1 MSQLS
6 AVPDPTADFCAGP
19 FECTVS
25 AAGRRAAWI
34 HAAGALDLSSSPQL
48 ERALRAAQ
56 LHARL
61 VVLDTREV
69 SFIDCSGVHA
79 ILAANAGADW
89 GVPRLIL
96 VPGPAVE
103 RLLKV
108 AGAFKQI
115 WTFDVDPPAE
125 LQEPALA
132 PSWARDGA

>member
-6 AVPDPTADFCAGP
+6 AVPDTTADVWAAP
-19 FECTVS
+19 FQCTVS

-34 HAAGALDLSSSPQL
+34 HAAGELDLCSSPQL
-48 ERALRAAQ
+48 ESALRAAQ

-69 SFIDCSGVHA
+69 SFIDGSGVYA

-96 VPGPAVE
+96 VPGLAVE
-103 RLLKV
+103 RLLRL
-108 AGAFKQI
+108 AGAYEQI
-115 WTFDVDPPAE
+115 WTFDLEPPDQ
-125 LQEPALA
+125 LWEPALA
-132 PSWARDGA
+132 PELGA

>member
-6 AVPDPTADFCAGP
+6 SVPAPATSACAAP

-34 HAAGALDLSSSPQL
+34 HAAGELDLCSSPQL

-69 SFIDCSGVHA
+69 SFIDCSGVYA
-79 ILAANAGADW
+79 ILAANAGAEW

-96 VPGPAVE
+96 VPGSAVE
-103 RLLKV
+103 RLLKL
-108 AGAFKQI
+108 AGAYEQI
-115 WTFDVDPPAE
+115 WTFDVDSPDLASG
-125 LQEPALA
+125 LALA
-132 PSWARDGA
+132 PWPSA